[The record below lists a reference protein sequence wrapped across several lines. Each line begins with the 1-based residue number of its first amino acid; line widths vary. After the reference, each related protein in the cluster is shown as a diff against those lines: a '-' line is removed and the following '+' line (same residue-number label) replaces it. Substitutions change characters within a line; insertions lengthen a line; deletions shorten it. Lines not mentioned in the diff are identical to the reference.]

1 MIGRAPI
8 NPVPYRIGEI
18 LGGQTMFPFKTI
30 LCPTDFSEAS
40 LCGLKMA
47 SEMAEKFGSEVIVL
61 YVNKPIQSLPA
72 PQMEARE
79 IVFDTAAYEKHLSD
93 EASARLKAVTS
104 SIFSDG
110 IALRL
115 EIRPG
120 QPSEEIIRMAADEK
134 VDAIFMATHGRT
146 GLKHIVFGSVAERVV
161 SRAGCP
167 VLTIR
172 SCD

>member
-1 MIGRAPI
+1 
-8 NPVPYRIGEI
+8 
-18 LGGQTMFPFKTI
+18 MFPFQKI

-47 SEMAEKFGSEVIVL
+47 SEMAEKFGSEVIIL
-61 YVNKPIQSLPA
+61 YVNKPINTLPA
-72 PQMEARE
+72 PQIEARE
-79 IVFDTAAYEKHLSD
+79 VLLDTVEFEKQVDREARRHLEIVAADLFPAGVEP
-93 EASARLKAVTS
+93 
-104 SIFSDG
+104 
-110 IALRL
+110 RL
-115 EIRPG
+115 ETRLG
-120 QPSEEIIRMAADEK
+120 QPSEQIIKVAADEK

-167 VLTIR
+167 VLTVR

>member
-1 MIGRAPI
+1 
-8 NPVPYRIGEI
+8 
-18 LGGQTMFPFKTI
+18 MFPFKTI

-47 SEMAEKFGSEVIVL
+47 SEMAEKFGSEVVVL
-61 YVNKPIQSLPA
+61 FVNKPIQSLPA

-79 IVFDTAAYEKHLSD
+79 IVFDTAAYEKGVSEDALNRLADLS
-93 EASARLKAVTS
+93 S
-104 SIFSDG
+104 SIFAEG
-110 IALRL
+110 IEPRL
-115 EIRPG
+115 EIRMG
-120 QPSEEIIRMAADEK
+120 QPSEEIIKVAADEK

-146 GLKHIVFGSVAERVV
+146 GLKHVIFGSVAERVV

-167 VLTIR
+167 VLTVR